1 MDFSMDSI
9 INQELD
15 KYSHDNY
22 PFLVYL
28 EPGKKRKKVHTYLW
42 ETENFKNMLN
52 SLLEGK

>member
-28 EPGKKRKKVHTYLW
+28 EPGKKKKKVHTYLW